1 MKEIEDLVIAT
12 SCSAGKTVEVPK
24 KGYLYIDFEKA
35 KEYYLKGGVH
45 REIALNAGYEE
56 AELKPIRN
64 EWERKF
70 IGKEI
75 DGVYFESDGCIYKT
89 DCICNYSEKGTYK
102 TEKQAKS
109 ALAYAQLTQL
119 MALPEYNGDWVPDWD
134 DDECKYTIRR
144 YGNVIGV
151 HYSIN
156 IHHTISFK
164 SEEIRDKFLENNLDL
179 LKEYFELD

>member
-1 MKEIEDLVIAT
+1 METRNVKITLETAKRWYEQGGEFKEMAL
-12 SCSAGKTVEVPK
+12 SAFT
-24 KGYLYIDFEKA
+24 
-35 KEYYLKGGVH
+35 
-45 REIALNAGYEE
+45 E
-56 AELKPIRN
+56 AELNPVRN

-75 DGVYFESDGCIYKT
+75 DGVYFASDGCIYKM

-144 YGNVIGV
+144 YENVIGV